1 VTDPF
6 LPDRRIRGRVFAA
19 LLVALVLFG
28 WFDVRAKARVGPDE
42 HKTDFTCYTAAA
54 TAMLDG
60 RHSPYDA
67 ANVNGWP
74 YIYPPLFGLLVA
86 PIRGWSYE
94 WQQMTWFV
102 LNVLF
107 AWGAYR
113 ESVRLVH
120 AFGARRALRRDQPVP
135 RWLLVTGVLT
145 VIGPATS
152 VMRGGQVGLL
162 LLYLTLLGLRLA
174 LTGSRWQWAMAGTV
188 WALAVA
194 IKVLPIFPAAALL
207 VLLLTVDDGGVTDRL
222 ARPTWF
228 GGGLA
233 VGLVLWLLVVPAVAL
248 GWSTNLAYLA
258 EFNGRVLQRRA
269 LDDARD
275 AAWANKSLVHAARR
289 ATYWAVDRAHDPG
302 RDGLIWWTPRGKG
315 TPLPLPL
322 TPAQRVAGVA
332 VILTLGAGLLAFLW
346 RLGRERSAVAVAAGV
361 GVSWSVT
368 LAASPLT
375 WGHYF
380 VLVLPAAAYL
390 PLWAWSRG
398 WSRAALTIAGS
409 GLAVAW
415 SSNDPFNAWVPA
427 RWMGVWHT
435 AWLAVVLV
443 WACRAPGPDRAAH

>member
-19 LLVALVLFG
+19 LLLALLLFG
-28 WFDVRAKARVGPDE
+28 WFDVRTKARVGPDE

-60 RHSPYDA
+60 RSPYDA

-86 PIRGWSYE
+86 PMRHWPYE
-94 WQQMTWFV
+94 WQQMAWFAI
-102 LNVLF
+102 NVLF

-120 AFGARRALRRDQPVP
+120 AFAAHRSLRRDQPVP
-135 RWLLVTGVLT
+135 RWLVVTGVLT

-174 LTGSRWQWAMAGTV
+174 LTGSRWHWAAGGVV

-194 IKVLPIFPAAALL
+194 VKVLPLFPAVALL
-207 VLLLTVDDGGVTDRL
+207 LLLATIGDGSWRGRL
-222 ARPTWF
+222 ARPAWF
-228 GGGLA
+228 GGGFA
-233 VGLVLWLLVVPAVAL
+233 AGLLVWLLAVPAVAL
-248 GWSTNLAYLA
+248 GWSTNLAYLD
-258 EFNGRVLQRRA
+258 EFNARVLQRRA

-275 AAWANKSLVHAARR
+275 AAWTNKSLVHVARR
-289 ATYWAVDRAHDPG
+289 ATYWAVDRADDPS
-302 RDGLIWWTPRGKG
+302 REGLVWWTPRGKG
-315 TPLPLPL
+315 TPQPLPL
-322 TPAQRVAGVA
+322 TTAQRVAGGI
-332 VILTLGAGLLAFLW
+332 VIAGLGAGLLAFLW
-346 RLGRERSAVAVAAGV
+346 RLARERSAVAVAAGV
-361 GVSWSVT
+361 GVAWNVT
-368 LAASPLT
+368 LAASPLS

-390 PLWAWSRG
+390 PLWTWSRG
-398 WSRAALTIAGS
+398 WSRAARTIAGG

-427 RWMGVWHT
+427 RWMGVWYT
-435 AWLAVVLV
+435 AWLVAVLI
-443 WACRAPGPDRAAH
+443 WAYRAPLPERPAV